1 MYKVPTLQDKILCAI
16 LYAGLFVP
24 LITYLPIIWIIV
36 ARLKKIYL
44 KEFVLYHCYQAL
56 LFNML
61 IFFLP
66 NAFDLL
72 LSFTVNLLDILF
84 AIIPLTKLFSD
95 GSSLNLLGIKSFI
108 LENYFIFIRI
118 LSFYAII
125 WTLRGKY
132 TNIPPLSKAI
142 NHFLR

>member
-1 MYKVPTLQDKILCAI
+1 
-16 LYAGLFVP
+16 
-24 LITYLPIIWIIV
+24 
-36 ARLKKIYL
+36 
-44 KEFVLYHCYQAL
+44 
-56 LFNML
+56 ML

-132 TNIPPLSKAI
+132 TNIPPLSQAI